1 MANVVNFVF
10 LGSEP
15 IENVVTCMNYK
26 VDKVIFFGFH
36 ETIQQQKQQTEKFL
50 TDNCEVKKVVF
61 LPLSQRNLPSI
72 IKTMRGEIER
82 ELEAGNHIYFDITGG
97 ESLILVAFGMLSV
110 EYDTPM
116 HLYDISQNKLI
127 ELEENATKSISQ
139 DVPERSFKLDLNSY
153 IALHGGAINHR
164 LQKSSKNCL
173 ESDLGRYISDIWKVS
188 QDYAMYWNS
197 FSEFLRKNF
206 VPEEDDNLKVCR
218 SSQSIVSA
226 LHANNNSLTAPKILN
241 EILDKLG
248 EAGALLDVR
257 HDSKGYAFRYRS
269 EDIKQCLRDGGSVL
283 EMYTFQQENISA
295 DDCMI
300 GVHIDWDGVI
310 HNKSGIDVL
319 NEVDVLALKG
329 NIPKF
334 ISCKSG
340 KMDDAG
346 EVLHALYEI
355 ETVAQRFGGKYAEKV
370 LVTMEEL
377 KPVYRDR
384 AAEMGIEIRT
394 EKK

>member
-1 MANVVNFVF
+1 MANIVNFEF
-10 LGSEP
+10 MGSEP

-26 VDKVIFFGFH
+26 MDKVIFFGFH
-36 ETIQQQKQQTEKFL
+36 ETIQQQKQQTENFL
-50 TDNCEVKKVVF
+50 KNNCEVKKVVF

-116 HLYDISQNKLI
+116 HMYDISQNKLI
-127 ELEENATKSISQ
+127 ELEEGATRSISQ

-164 LQKSSKNCL
+164 LQKSSKNCM
-173 ESDLGRYISDIWKVS
+173 ESELGRYISDIWKVS

-206 VPEEDDNLKVCR
+206 VSGDDLKVSQ

-226 LHANNNSLTAPKILN
+226 LHANKNNLTAPKMLN

-248 EAGALLDVR
+248 EVGVLLDVR
-257 HDSKGYAFRYRS
+257 HDSQGYTFRYRS

-283 EMYTFQQENISA
+283 EMYTFQQEEISA

-310 HNKSGIDVL
+310 HKQGGIDVL
-319 NEVDVLALKG
+319 NEVDVLALKD

-346 EVLHALYEI
+346 VVLHALYEL

-370 LVTMEEL
+370 LVTMEDL

-384 AAEMGIEIRT
+384 AAEMGIEVRT